1 MAQSMT
7 GFANQTTTLG
17 EWKLSFE
24 CKSVNSRFLDITLK
38 IPEVLKTTEPKIRA
52 AINNALA
59 RGKVEL
65 TIRLERDDSARDA
78 HVNVEKLQ
86 QMEKALETIRNTVPN
101 SQAPSTLDILQMPGI
116 LVSEETDTESLVASC
131 LDCIPDLLGSL
142 VAHRTSE
149 GARLEAMLKERCL
162 AITSIVQ
169 TYRDELPK
177 LNHAHQTKLR
187 ERIAALDTVHDE
199 KRLEEELAYLANKS
213 DVAEELDRLEAHV
226 EAIDESLQSDQPCGR
241 RLDFLMQEL
250 NREANTLGSKTT
262 SLITT
267 NTSVELKVLI
277 EQMREQVQNLE

>member
-38 IPEVLKTTEPKIRA
+38 LPEVLKTTEPQIRQ
-52 AINNALA
+52 AINNTLS

-65 TIRLERDDSARDA
+65 VVRLERDEGSPEARVDTD
-78 HVNVEKLQ
+78 KLLEL
-86 QMEKALETIRNTVPN
+86 EKALETIRSTLPDI
-101 SQAPSTLDILQMPGI
+101 QAPTTLDLLQMPGI
-116 LVSEETDTESLVASC
+116 WVSEQTDGESLHANCVARV
-131 LDCIPDLLGSL
+131 PELLNAL
-142 VAHRTSE
+142 VAHRKSE
-149 GARLEAMLKERCL
+149 GARLEAMLKERCQ
-162 AITSIVQ
+162 AISKIVAD
-169 TYRDELPK
+169 YREELPK
-177 LNHAHQTKLR
+177 LNTLHQTKLR
-187 ERIAALDTVHDE
+187 ERITALNVGHDE

-226 EAIDESLQSDQPCGR
+226 EAIYESLQNDEPCGR

-262 SLITT
+262 SLTTT
-267 NTSVELKVLI
+267 NTAVELKVLI